1 MSLAEKL
8 KAATCPV
15 ETIETGGMRF
25 KVKGLS
31 IAAVGKLTAKYRR
44 KDGSLDG
51 NNLDLALLSECV
63 RDADDDSQ
71 AQPSEWRDVPRAITG
86 PLMKVVLRLNG
97 LDGDD
102 IDPKGGEPTE
112 S

>member
-8 KAATCPV
+8 RTATCPK
-15 ETIETGGMRF
+15 ETVSVSGLSFT
-25 KVKGLS
+25 VSGLS
-31 IAAVGKLTAKYRR
+31 IAAVGKLTAKFRR

-51 NNLDLALLSECV
+51 NSLDLALLSECV
-63 RDADDDSQ
+63 CDADDASK
-71 AQPSEWRDVPRAITG
+71 ATPSEWRDVPRAITG